1 MTSID
6 TPTLDA
12 AAELAATAAGAV
24 DGVHALGS
32 LLGRASDAVR
42 ERVGLASTVPGVKID
57 TDRAD
62 SVTATIS
69 LVVDYPHKLHE
80 VSAEVRRAVRSALDP
95 LGRGRIDVDVVV
107 TGVFGPFDRDVV
119 VEAEERADAA
129 ADRAREVAGAV
140 KERADAASAAVREKA
155 NEVST
160 AVRERAGAASTAVRE
175 QADAASAVVREQ
187 ADAASAVIR
196 EKADAAAR
204 ALGNAKDAAAD
215 LAAGTASAAGEF
227 ARENTEAARREQAKA
242 DIAAADRVT
251 DGLEPTDEGSAL
263 GGPSA
268 DGIAVDALAVDG
280 SAVDAPS
287 ADGSA
292 VDALAVDG
300 SAVDALA
307 VDGSAVDA
315 LPADAPSADGAPTTN
330 GDRADVRDVV
340 AEALEDAAIDIAI
353 AADEVRADERNPAVD
368 EVQSV
373 VEDDRPRS

>member
-80 VSAEVRRAVRSALDP
+80 VSAEVRRAVRSALEP

-107 TGVFGPFDRDVV
+107 TGVFGPFDRDIV

-140 KERADAASAAVREKA
+140 KERANAASAAVREKA
-155 NEVST
+155 DEVST
-160 AVRERAGAASTAVRE
+160 AVRERADAASTA
-175 QADAASAVVREQ
+175 VREQ

-215 LAAGTASAAGEF
+215 LAAGTASAASEF
-227 ARENTEAARREQAKA
+227 ARGNTEAARREQAKA

-268 DGIAVDALAVDG
+268 DGSPAGGSAVDALAADGSAVDALAVDG
-280 SAVDAPS
+280 SV
-287 ADGSA
+287 

-315 LPADAPSADGAPTTN
+315 PPADAPPADA
-330 GDRADVRDVV
+330 
-340 AEALEDAAIDIAI
+340 
-353 AADEVRADERNPAVD
+353 
-368 EVQSV
+368 
-373 VEDDRPRS
+373 